1 MPWEKQFD
9 VDEVLDSAMHLF
21 WEQGYQATSLQQ
33 LVEHT
38 GVNRASLY
46 ATYSD
51 KRELFLAALRRY
63 DEEYRR
69 RMLSEL
75 EAGHPPREAIR
86 RLFLAFVEQAA
97 TADCNRGC
105 FLTNTALE
113 LSAHDSDA
121 ARIVARGQAEME
133 AFFLRLVQKGKAA
146 GEIPKHVKAVEA
158 ARGLLAAML
167 GMLVLVRSRPE
178 PALLK
183 SIVDDAMGRL
193 A

>member
-9 VDEVLDSAMHLF
+9 VDEVLDSAMGMF
-21 WEQGYQATSLQQ
+21 WEQGYQATSMQQ

-63 DEEYRR
+63 DERRR

-75 EAGHPPREAIR
+75 EAGHKPKDAIR
-86 RLFLAFVEQAA
+86 RLFLAFVDQAA
-97 TADCNRGC
+97 SANSNRGC

-113 LSAHDSDA
+113 LSAHDPDA
-121 ARIVARGQAEME
+121 GRIVARGQADVE
-133 AFFLRLVQKGKAA
+133 AFFLRLIQKGKAA
-146 GEIPKHVKAVEA
+146 GDIPRHVRAAET
-158 ARGLLAAML
+158 ARGLLAALL
-167 GMLVLVRSRPE
+167 GLLVLVRSRPE

-183 SIVDDAMGRL
+183 SIVDDAMRRL

>member
-9 VDEVLDSAMHLF
+9 VEEVLDSAMGMF
-21 WEQGYQATSLQQ
+21 WQQGYQATSMQQ

-63 DEEYRR
+63 DEQYRR

-75 EAGHPPREAIR
+75 EAGHKPKDAIR
-86 RLFLAFVEQAA
+86 RLFLAFVDQAA
-97 TADCNRGC
+97 TSDINRGC

-113 LSAHDSDA
+113 LSAHDPDA

-133 AFFLRLVQKGKAA
+133 AFFLRLIQKGRSA
-146 GEIPKHVKAVEA
+146 GEIPKHVKPVEA
-158 ARGLLAAML
+158 ARGLLAAIL
-167 GMLVLVRSRPE
+167 GLLVLVRSRPE

-183 SIVDDAMGRL
+183 SIVDDAMTRL

>member
-9 VDEVLDSAMHLF
+9 VDEVLDRAMGMF
-21 WEQGYQATSLQQ
+21 WEQGYQATSMQQ

-38 GVNRASLY
+38 GVHRASLY

-63 DEEYRR
+63 DERHRR

-75 EAGHPPREAIR
+75 EASSKPKEAIR
-86 RLFLAFVEQAA
+86 RLFLASVEQAA
-97 TADCNRGC
+97 GANSKRGC

-113 LSAHDSDA
+113 LSAHDADA
-121 ARIVARGQAEME
+121 GRIVARGQAGME
-133 AFFLRLVQKGKAA
+133 AFFLRLIQKGKAA
-146 GEIPKHVKAVEA
+146 GDIPKHVKAVET
-158 ARGLLAAML
+158 ARGLLAALL
-167 GMLVLVRSRPE
+167 GLLVLVRSRPE

-183 SIVDDAMGRL
+183 SIVDDAMHRL